1 MLNKLFF
8 ELIQVAIVAKS
19 EQTVTAK
26 SAMLLQ
32 SDMYNRGDLY
42 EC

>member
-1 MLNKLFF
+1 MLNKLLF

-26 SAMLLQ
+26 TAILLQ
-32 SDMYNRGDLY
+32 SAMCNRGNFNEY
-42 EC
+42 